1 MLSSVKQ
8 TMDRRL
14 VQGMTYIYQEMQ
26 ISIMI
31 VTLSQAA
38 RTSVPQDRML
48 KHSSREKNIL
58 QLQITRCLDFTN
70 NKPNI
75 PSHMRG
81 YKKKV
86 KCPESCNLCVS

>member
-8 TMDRRL
+8 AMDRRL

-75 PSHMRG
+75 PSHITG
-81 YKKKV
+81 YKKNKMSW
-86 KCPESCNLCVS
+86 EL